1 MITLPTGVTARSV
14 KATLLDY
21 GFINRPSSGAPAQ
34 RYDRLGSRYAME
46 FELPPLPSDVART
59 VKARLTVAKREG
71 LRMPVPLMGGQ
82 QGSPGAPVV
91 DGTDSAGTTL
101 KLRGLTAGWFAR
113 EGFWLNVTDAAGAL
127 YLHDIAAPVRAGTDG
142 RVTLTLGIPLR
153 CALADGA
160 AVRIA
165 NPVIEGL
172 VTSEVSWSDPVGRI
186 ISGIAFTVEELG

>member
-1 MITLPTGVTARSV
+1 VITLPTGVTARSV
-14 KATLLDY
+14 KASLLDF

-46 FELPPLPSDVART
+46 FELPPLPGDVART

-71 LRMPVPLMGGQ
+71 LRMPVPLMGGT
-82 QGSPGAPVV
+82 QGGAGVPLV

-101 KLRGLTAGWFAR
+101 KLKGLTPGWFAR
-113 EGFWLNVTDAAGAL
+113 EGFWLNVTDASGAL
-127 YLHDIAAPVRAGTDG
+127 YLHDIAEPVRVASNGK
-142 RVTLTLGIPLR
+142 VTLTLGIPLR
-153 CALADGA
+153 CALADDA

-172 VTSEVSWSDPVGRI
+172 VTSEVGWSDPVGRV
-186 ISGIAFTVEELG
+186 ISGIAFTVEEMG